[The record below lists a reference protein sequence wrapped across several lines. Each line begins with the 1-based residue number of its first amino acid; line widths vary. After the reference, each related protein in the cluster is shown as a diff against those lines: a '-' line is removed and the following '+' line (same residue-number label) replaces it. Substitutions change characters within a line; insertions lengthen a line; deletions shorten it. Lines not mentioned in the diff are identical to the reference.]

1 VFIRAALPACC
12 HPKYSLQFMGMHYGL
27 IAATAARQEF
37 LAELT
42 RHAGEFEVGPSATPG
57 DEMTIGERNGHTFVL
72 DTSMMLSSEDDMVL
86 EMSERLGTVV
96 CAGAETVSG
105 TYWIT
110 AARDGVPLRCVFVQ
124 HAGMTR
130 GMAIGDPLPTEAD
143 HPIEHIDGEGIFAAL
158 AWLGLDAA
166 GWLAE
171 GSSDVLRWSGERS
184 PQGGQICEIKRSHY
198 ERYKRP
204 DDDNWLSRLTAV
216 VRDEP

>member
-1 VFIRAALPACC
+1 MFAEAALPTRR
-12 HPKYSLQFMGMHYGL
+12 HPQYRLHLMGMHYGL
-27 IAATAARQEF
+27 IAATATQQEF

-42 RHAGEFEVGPSATPG
+42 RHAGEFEVGSPATPG

-86 EMSERLGTVV
+86 AMSDRLGTVV

-143 HPIEHIDGEGIFAAL
+143 HPIEDVDGDGIFAAL
-158 AWLGLDAA
+158 AWLGFDAA
-166 GWLAE
+166 GWLTEAA
-171 GSSDVLRWSGERS
+171 SDGLRWSGDRT
-184 PQGGQICEIKRSHY
+184 PQRGQIGDIKRSHY
-198 ERYKRP
+198 ERYQRP
-204 DDDNWLSRLTAV
+204 DDDNWLSRVTAV